1 MCKVVYK
8 FLMQFIVISANTTHM
23 RDRGRKEGGREGK
36 EETKEQRWD
45 PSTLHPSSTPPRRP
59 APTACPM
66 ELTFG
71 ANMVGRGLSVRFPS
85 AVT

>member
-45 PSTLHPSSTPPRRP
+45 PSTLHPSSTAPRRP

-66 ELTFG
+66 ELTFD
-71 ANMVGRGLSVRFPS
+71 ANVAGRESDFLQQ
-85 AVT
+85 